1 MAGIRNKKL
10 DREDYE
16 FVGGETNTL
25 DREMVRFRI
34 GGRYWRVL
42 KQHEMKIFNEG
53 ECQRIIRNY
62 QLVNSLGD
70 EKYLAVTEF
79 FGCIRGMGTFDEV
92 QVISELEDSVED
104 SRESYR
110 TWLAERTRKS

>member
-1 MAGIRNKKL
+1 MAGIRNLKL

-16 FVGGETNTL
+16 FVGGETNTF

-34 GGRYWRVL
+34 DGRYWRVL

-53 ECQRIIRNY
+53 QCQRIIRNY

-79 FGCIRGMGTFDEV
+79 FGCIRGIGTFEEV
-92 QVISELEDSVED
+92 QVISELEDSLEE
-104 SRESYR
+104 SREAYKM
-110 TWLAERTRKS
+110 WLDKRARKP